1 MRKMKKIA
9 LIGYGY
15 WGPNLLRN
23 LFDTKNC
30 KVIYCCDLSKEQL
43 VKVKKR
49 YPSVITTTN
58 INQVINDPK
67 IDGIVIATPTK
78 THFPIAEKALLAGKD
93 ILIEKPMAMNVA
105 EAKTLVDLAKR
116 KKRILMVDH
125 TFLFNNAVLK
135 IKELIDKN
143 KLGKILYIDSVRI
156 NLGLFRPDVNVVFDL
171 ATHDFSII
179 NFLLGSKPKSI
190 KATGKTHFNKNE
202 AVAYITADYPK
213 NIMAHI
219 HISWLSPLKI
229 KQMLIIG
236 SKRMIVYNDDEVAEK
251 IRVYDK
257 GVLMKQ
263 PDGLMKEQAIINY
276 RSGDVWLPK
285 LDIIESLSLLIDTF
299 IKAITDRQNLKSNGD
314 FGLEIME
321 TLEASN
327 KSIRTGRKVS
337 L

>member
-1 MRKMKKIA
+1 MKRVA

-30 KVIYCCDLSKEQL
+30 KVVYCCDLSRELLK
-43 VKVKKR
+43 KAKKR
-49 YPSVITTTN
+49 YPSIIITTDLDR
-58 INQVINDPK
+58 IINDPK
-67 IDGIVIATPTK
+67 IDGIVIATSTK
-78 THFPIAEKALLAGKD
+78 FHFPIAKKALLAGKD
-93 ILIEKPMAMNVA
+93 VLIEKPMTMNVA

-125 TFLFNNAVLK
+125 TFLFNPAVLK

-179 NFLLGSKPKSI
+179 NFLLGSKPKAI

-236 SKRMIVYNDDEVAEK
+236 SKRMVVYNDDEVAGK

-299 IKAITDRQNLKSNGD
+299 IKAITDRQNPKSNGD
-314 FGLEIME
+314 FALEIME
-321 TLEASN
+321 ILEASN
-327 KSIRTGRKVS
+327 KSIRIGRKVS